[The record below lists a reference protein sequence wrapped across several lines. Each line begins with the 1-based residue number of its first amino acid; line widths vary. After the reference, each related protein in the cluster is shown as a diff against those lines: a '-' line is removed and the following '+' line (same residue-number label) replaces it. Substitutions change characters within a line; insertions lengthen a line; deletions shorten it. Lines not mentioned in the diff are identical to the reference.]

1 MKQRKKDDLEAF
13 LIKKMKEI
21 KEDDKEEF
29 ERVKPLITEDEL
41 KEFRKNTK
49 SVTEWKKERE
59 PKMEAE
65 FDESDDGKE
74 LMEKVK

>member
-29 ERVKPLITEDEL
+29 ERVKPLITKDEL

>member
-1 MKQRKKDDLEAF
+1 MKQRKKDDLEEF
-13 LIKKMKEI
+13 LIKKLKQI
-21 KEDDKEEF
+21 KEDDKEKF
-29 ERVKPLITEDEL
+29 ERVKPLITEDDL

-65 FDESDDGKE
+65 FDESKKGKA